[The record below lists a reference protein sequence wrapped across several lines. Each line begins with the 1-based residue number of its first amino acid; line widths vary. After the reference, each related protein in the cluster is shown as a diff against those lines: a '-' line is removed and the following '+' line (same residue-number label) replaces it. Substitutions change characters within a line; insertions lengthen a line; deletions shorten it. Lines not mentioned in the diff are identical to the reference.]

1 MRIETEKF
9 SINQRRFLGSK
20 SKILKLIEEVINNK
34 VGKFK
39 SFCDIFAGTGVVGH
53 YFNSPKIKLIS
64 NDLLYCNFIPLRAFL
79 SYEEYNEDKIINILD
94 EFNNLKV
101 KTDNYVSINFGGKYF
116 AYENARKIGE
126 VRERIK
132 EYYLKGKINIKEKLI
147 LLTSLLYA
155 MDKIANT
162 VGHYDAYIETDKIP
176 YKPMK
181 FLLPKIDL
189 KKNSGNRIFN
199 IDANVLIREI
209 ECDILYIDPPYN
221 SRQYSDTY
229 HLPENIM
236 RWEKPELYGKAM
248 KFNRSNLKSKYNTR
262 EAKKAFTD
270 LIENARCKYIL
281 LSYNNMGNKGH
292 YRSNARISDEE
303 ILEILGRRGK
313 VEIFETGHKEFTT
326 GKSKRRDNKERIF
339 FVEVIK

>member
-1 MRIETEKF
+1 MTIEIENF

-20 SKILKLIEEVINNK
+20 SKILKLIEEIVKNRI
-34 VGKFK
+34 GKFE

-53 YFNSPKIKLIS
+53 YFNCPEVKIIS

-79 SYEEYNEDKIINILD
+79 SYEEYDEEKIVNILD

-101 KTDNYVSINFGGKYF
+101 RTDNYVSINFGEKYF
-116 AYENARKIGE
+116 DYENARKIGE

-132 EYYLKGKINIKEKLI
+132 EYYLKGEINVKEKAI

-162 VGHYDAYIETDKIP
+162 VGHYDAYIVTDNIP
-176 YKPMK
+176 YKPIK

-189 KKNSGNRIFN
+189 GKNLGNQIFN
-199 IDANVLIREI
+199 MDANILIREI
-209 ECDILYIDPPYN
+209 ECDVLYIDPPYN

-236 RWEKPELYGKAM
+236 RWENQNCTVKL
-248 KFNRSNLKSKYNTR
+248 
-262 EAKKAFTD
+262 
-270 LIENARCKYIL
+270 
-281 LSYNNMGNKGH
+281 
-292 YRSNARISDEE
+292 
-303 ILEILGRRGK
+303 
-313 VEIFETGHKEFTT
+313 
-326 GKSKRRDNKERIF
+326 
-339 FVEVIK
+339 